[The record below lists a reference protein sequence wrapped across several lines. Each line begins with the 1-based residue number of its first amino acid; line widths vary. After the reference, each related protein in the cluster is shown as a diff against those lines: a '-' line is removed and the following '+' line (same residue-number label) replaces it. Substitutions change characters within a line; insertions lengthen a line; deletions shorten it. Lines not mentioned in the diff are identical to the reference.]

1 MAYLAKI
8 SSGNFSNSVYN
19 IIDNTSAALW
29 TTNQLNNIVSYN
41 NVAGDA
47 VSGAGNSNA
56 RSTIAVATSS
66 TYISA
71 TFAFG
76 TSSITHFALKVSRWL
91 TTTSN
96 PTISM
101 CLLDSGSNVVSNSSF
116 TLSTIGN
123 LVNYPVDI
131 ASQQLYSNSFAW
143 QVYKF
148 PATVSVSLTQSY
160 SLRLSSTTTNF
171 AYLCTATNY
180 RAPTSTFSA
189 AFQASASNIQKFF
202 ITAATQTATSN
213 DTLYI
218 QGEFT
223 GNGNSI
229 NSVTISMNETS
240 SSNIYDNIE
249 LGYRG
254 SLVFGTASNTNY
266 YLKLNGDLVVNTGG
280 YVSIGSSNFPIPS
293 TSTASI
299 EFSSNKR
306 AGAGIILRGYGTM
319 EAYGKT
325 MSFVKTI
332 LSRNAST
339 SSVITADN
347 TSWNVGNSI
356 VLAPTEYTATE
367 VDVATISSISS
378 NNIILTSTLSY
389 THSGTGSY
397 IGEVANLT
405 RNVRIFGN
413 NTYPSFID
421 MQGGICNFNYVEFS
435 ELGSHYTL
443 PTATTGTT
451 ASNWNFRIAS
461 GINYATSENETK
473 ITDPSVYKT
482 NTELIQILGNT
493 YSGIIITRYRNIQN
507 SVIKNSQGFMSN
519 LVTWNAFSGAS
530 QDSISNGVSGNQVS
544 DILLHNNIIY
554 NIRHTL
560 VSSSSATPGGIF
572 YFQQPSSTN
581 NSPLYYV
588 TRSYNQPYVNSGT
601 VSNNLFIGNI
611 INLGS
616 TNNNYISDSASFLP
630 SDFAFINNTI
640 TGSYNAIGGASYFGI
655 NAGQSLFFGDFSG
668 NIFHSNGSTFSD
680 STTSNIRDGAW
691 LHFRGYDFFG
701 KTINNCIF
709 WKNNLGVNISRTA
722 DTTFENCVFDNNLN
736 GDIVLKENCTNVK
749 FISCTFSK
757 NTSNAIYTS
766 FVDSVSG
773 IQVYTI
779 SKNSSLLF
787 ERCTF
792 ASHSQIFTIATA
804 SITSSFNSSVARY
817 STLNMTTIF
826 NNCSISSPLI
836 ISTFSSFVLGEYSSI
851 KLNNVNGTYSSYYN
865 AGFTRQD
872 TQYVLSG
879 SFSTR
884 ATPTNGY
891 TFNLYKVK
899 PLKFEFKVIPAPINR
914 RAIIS
919 VYVRKS
925 VIADGI
931 AYGGSEVSLIVSE
944 NSSIGINSDTV
955 LATTTSASNGSWEK
969 ITGITTTSI
978 DNGVFEVY
986 LTCNGNTGFINA
998 DSWEVSYIQ

>member
-1 MAYLAKI
+1 MSYLAKI

-29 TTNQLNNIVSYN
+29 TTNQQNNIVSYSN
-41 NVAGDA
+41 QAGDNGVA
-47 VSGAGNSNA
+47 IN
-56 RSTIAVATSS
+56 TIAVATSS
-66 TYISA
+66 TYVSA

-76 TSSITHFALKVSRWL
+76 TSSITHFALRVSRWL
-91 TTTSN
+91 TTSSN

-101 CLLDSGSNVVSNSSF
+101 CLLDSSSNVVSNSSF

-123 LVNYPVDI
+123 LVNYPIDV

-171 AYLCTATNY
+171 AYLCTATKY
-180 RAPTSTFSA
+180 RVVTNTFSA
-189 AFQASASNIQKFF
+189 IFQASASNIQRFF

-229 NSVTISMNETS
+229 NAVTISMNETS
-240 SSNIYDNIE
+240 SSNTYGNIE
-249 LGYRG
+249 LGYKG

-299 EFSSNKR
+299 EFSPNIR

-319 EAYGKT
+319 EAYGAT
-325 MSFVKTI
+325 MAFVKTT
-332 LSRNAST
+332 LSIDAST
-339 SSVITADN
+339 SSVITAVN
-347 TSWNVGNSI
+347 TNWNSGNSI

-367 VDVATISSISS
+367 VDVATISSVSN
-378 NNIILTSTLSY
+378 NNIILTSNLSY

-413 NTYPSFID
+413 NTYPTFID
-421 MQGGICNFNYVEFS
+421 MQGGICNFSYVEFS
-435 ELGSHYTL
+435 ELGSYYAL
-443 PTATTGTT
+443 PGNSTGTT
-451 ASNWNFRIAS
+451 SSNWNFRIAS
-461 GINYATSENETK
+461 GINYATSENETRT
-473 ITDPSVYKT
+473 IDPSGYKT

-493 YSGIIITRYRNIQN
+493 YSGIISTKYRNIQN

-519 LVTWNAFSGAS
+519 LIIWAAFSGTS
-530 QDSISNGVSGNQVS
+530 QDSISNGVVGNQLS
-544 DILLHNNIIY
+544 DILLDNNIIY

-560 VSSSSATPGGIF
+560 VSSSSGTPGGIF
-572 YFQQPSSTN
+572 YFQQPNTN
-581 NSPLYYV
+581 NNQPLFY
-588 TRSYNQPYVNSGT
+588 TAKSYRQPYVNSGT
-601 VSNNLFIGNI
+601 ISNNLFVGNI

-616 TNNNYISDSASFLP
+616 TNNNYTSDSASFLP

-640 TGSYNAIGGASYFGI
+640 TGSYNANGGSSYFGI

-691 LHFRGYDFFG
+691 LHFRGYDFFN
-701 KTINNCIF
+701 KTISNCIF

-749 FISCTFSK
+749 FIGCTFSK
-757 NTSNAIYTS
+757 NTSNAIYVSFAPVATS
-766 FVDSVSG
+766 
-773 IQVYTI
+773 VYLVT
-779 SKNSSLLF
+779 KNSSLLF

-792 ASHSQIFTIATA
+792 ASHSQIFTVATA
-804 SITSSFNSSVARY
+804 SISSSFNSSVAKY

-826 NNCSISSPLI
+826 NNCSINSPLI
-836 ISTFSSFVLGEYSSI
+836 ISTFSSFVLDEYGSI

-891 TFNLYKVK
+891 TFELYKVK

-931 AYGGSEVSLIVSE
+931 AYGGNEVNLIVSE
-944 NSSIGINSDTV
+944 NSSIGINRATV

-978 DNGVFEVY
+978 DNGVYEVY
-986 LTCNGNTGFINA
+986 LTCDGNTGFINA